1 MPNFFMRDRSVV
13 RLIPMRAAAPSGPP
27 TRPLVTLRMR
37 TISPR
42 HGLRAC
48 PSPLGRACHC
58 GLVHRSG
65 FRADEKHF
73 VIARFIWCRLGTSM
87 PFFLSLSV
95 VPKLYRTLRS
105 GCHAA
110 AASLFTVIS
119 AEGTEWLNAGLEAL
133 WPGVPD

>member
-1 MPNFFMRDRSVV
+1 
-13 RLIPMRAAAPSGPP
+13 
-27 TRPLVTLRMR
+27 
-37 TISPR
+37 
-42 HGLRAC
+42 
-48 PSPLGRACHC
+48 
-58 GLVHRSG
+58 
-65 FRADEKHF
+65 
-73 VIARFIWCRLGTSM
+73 M